1 MAVNRKTLFAA
12 LVCALLVFSML
23 GCETTNHL
31 QSIQL
36 KAVLINGVATTSQS
50 GTVTLLGNGGTI
62 QLSATGQYSSGKSLL
77 LHGEGL
83 VYTAAIDPQWHWTDT
98 SGLLVP
104 PCEAPSCPAPS
115 TPPYT
120 SGTVEYSQ
128 TGLITA
134 VEPAV
139 CTWVNSAVDP
149 STTPAW
155 SYVGDYVITAS
166 YQGITSQP
174 FYVPIASAVG
184 VYDQYSNPTGACGP
198 G

>member
-1 MAVNRKTLFAA
+1 MNRKTLFAA

-98 SGLLVP
+98 GGLLVP